1 MKLAIMQ
8 PYLFPYIGYW
18 QLINAVDVFVIFDDV
33 SYIKKGY
40 INRNSILLN
49 GQGQRITLELIG
61 ASQNKLINEIEIRGN
76 SKKIL
81 RTIELSYSKAP
92 YFKEIFPII
101 EEILNQE
108 EKNLAKFIGYSLE
121 KISNYLKIDTK
132 FLYSSSIKKDNSLKA
147 QNKIL
152 DICSKLDA
160 KNYINTIGGVNLY
173 DEDRFKKEG
182 IDLNFLKAKIINY
195 QQFKDEF
202 ISHLSIIDVLM
213 FNDIDAVRNM
223 LKIDKLT

>member
-1 MKLAIMQ
+1 MQ

-92 YFKEIFPII
+92 YFKDIFPII

>member
-1 MKLAIMQ
+1 VKLAIMQ